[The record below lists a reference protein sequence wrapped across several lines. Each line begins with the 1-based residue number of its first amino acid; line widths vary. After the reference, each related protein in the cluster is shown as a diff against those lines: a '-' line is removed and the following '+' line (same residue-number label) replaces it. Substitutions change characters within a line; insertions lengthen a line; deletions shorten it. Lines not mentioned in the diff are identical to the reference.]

1 MKGNKRLLSR
11 FCVSDIGFA
20 FLCRA
25 IISGRFNAFFRR
37 YEIPMRGFRKGML
50 EKMGEN
56 RRIRR
61 TRGKVDAG
69 NGRLQVWVYN
79 KRAISEEEI
88 ARLLIICYCFIKRR

>member
-11 FCVSDIGFA
+11 FCVSDIGFV
-20 FLCRA
+20 FRCRA

-37 YEIPMRGFRKGML
+37 YEIPMRGFGKGML

-56 RRIRR
+56 RRITR
-61 TRGKVDAG
+61 TRGKVDVGWKVDAG

-79 KRAISEEEI
+79 KRAISEKEI
-88 ARLLIICYCFIKRR
+88 ARC